1 MEKMIENIIYFL
13 MGVAICY
20 SNFGI
25 MLLKNFFTTLHG
37 LCADLKSLYFNMLE
51 TENNEEKPGTSE
63 TPRNENKTFRVSTVI
78 KCGRFI
84 YNNMYERI
92 LLSFRKRLFP
102 PIFLK
107 NNKILYP
114 LFVHNDIKYVAISST
129 SAVNKADILSVTF
142 TPQSPKLQSI
152 FQSILNI
159 SSIERLSADDFG
171 VDKIEVSILNK
182 FYSLET
188 LSFEKEKLIDV

>member
-1 MEKMIENIIYFL
+1 MKKMIENIIYFI

-25 MLLKNFFTTLHG
+25 TQLRNFFTKLDG
-37 LCADLKSLYFNMLE
+37 LCLDLKLLYLNILE
-51 TENNEEKPGTSE
+51 TENKEK
-63 TPRNENKTFRVSTVI
+63 NENKSFRVSTVI

-92 LLSFRKRLFP
+92 LLSLRKKLFP

-129 SAVNKADILSVTF
+129 SAVNKTDILSVTF
-142 TPQSPKLQSI
+142 TPQSPKLQSM
-152 FQSILNI
+152 FSSILNI

-182 FYSLET
+182 YYSLET
-188 LSFEKEKLIDV
+188 LSFEKDKSIDV

>member
-1 MEKMIENIIYFL
+1 MIENIIYFL
-13 MGVAICY
+13 MGVAISY
-20 SNFGI
+20 HNFGVTK
-25 MLLKNFFTTLHG
+25 LRHFFTKLDG
-37 LCADLKSLYFNMLE
+37 ICIDMKSLYLNILE
-51 TENNEEKPGTSE
+51 TENKEK
-63 TPRNENKTFRVSTVI
+63 NENKKFRMSALI

-84 YNNMYERI
+84 YNNINERV
-92 LLSFRKRLFP
+92 LLSLRKRLFP

-142 TPQSPKLQSI
+142 TPQSPKLQSM
-152 FQSILNI
+152 FPSILNI

-182 FYSLET
+182 FFSLET
-188 LSFEKEKLIDV
+188 LSFEKDRLIDV